1 VALTSIHRRL
11 LLDYVLVILFLQ
23 DVTQTHTWVVVIP
36 RVLLDPTVVGVN
48 TLHPTE
54 SELDATKS
62 YHCRSKSSPAFCS
75 ARHVY
80 VSSDQAPTFAL
91 GALIGLPKYPNMV
104 LYIICL
110 PSTIATENAT
120 LINAAIHSEI
130 RVSRTLTMQ
139 ARMVAI
145 QTALSMI

>member
-1 VALTSIHRRL
+1 
-11 LLDYVLVILFLQ
+11 
-23 DVTQTHTWVVVIP
+23 
-36 RVLLDPTVVGVN
+36 
-48 TLHPTE
+48 
-54 SELDATKS
+54 
-62 YHCRSKSSPAFCS
+62 
-75 ARHVY
+75 
-80 VSSDQAPTFAL
+80 
-91 GALIGLPKYPNMV
+91 V

-145 QTALSMI
+145 QTALSKI